1 MTTNTDD
8 PLLTP
13 KETAAMLGVELN
25 TLRWWRSI
33 DKGPA
38 PTKLG
43 YRTVRY
49 RRSTVLAYAASR
61 EQRAD
66 G

>member
-1 MTTNTDD
+1 MTMNTDD

-13 KETAAMLGVELN
+13 KETADLLSIPLS
-25 TLRWWRSI
+25 TLRYWRSEN
-33 DKGPA
+33 KGPA

-49 RRSTVLAYAASR
+49 RRSTVLKYAASR

>member
-1 MTTNTDD
+1 
-8 PLLTP
+8 
-13 KETAAMLGVELN
+13 MLGVELN